1 MAYLALYRKFRPKVF
16 SEVVGQDHIVRIIKN
31 QLAGKNVSHAYLFC
45 GTRGTG
51 KTSTAK
57 LFAKTLN
64 CKNPTENGPC
74 NICENC
80 LAVEENR
87 SLNVVEIDAA
97 SNNGVDNI
105 REIKEE
111 VRYAPTNGGVKV
123 YIIDEVH
130 MLSTGA
136 FNALLKTLE
145 EPPEHV
151 VFILATTDPQRI
163 PATILSRCQRL
174 DFKRITIDEM
184 SALLKSQMEAE
195 GINIT
200 EDALRYVSGLS
211 DGAMRDAQSLLDQC
225 IAYYTDEEIN
235 IEKVMAITGA
245 VDKTIFF
252 TLMDAFNDF
261 DSGKC
266 LQIIEQAVD
275 SGKDIGRFI
284 SDFIHHMRNLL
295 IIATTSGVN
304 IVDISPAMYE
314 KYKEQ
319 GGRLNPNMLIDYINA
334 FSVLSGQLRY
344 AFNERIMLET
354 LCIKLCNPET
364 MGDDSKALSARIEKL
379 EKQPRT
385 VVKEVAASTQGDKKK
400 PEIVVRPKS
409 TPEDI
414 QAVVDSWAKV
424 KASLEE
430 PLASYFK
437 NTIAGYLEG
446 NVLNIVFQ
454 DSALVMFAKVHEN
467 KIKEKL
473 AEDFGKEFPLS
484 FVSANDY
491 NGNHV
496 KSYGTEDPNSGDLLQ
511 NISKKLGGIEIEV
524 EG

>member
-16 SEVVGQDHIVRIIKN
+16 SDIIGQDHIVRIIKN
-31 QLAGKNVSHAYLFC
+31 QLASKNVSHAYLFC

-64 CKNPTENGPC
+64 CQNPTENGPC

-151 VFILATTDPQRI
+151 AFILATTDPQRI

-184 SALLKSQMEAE
+184 AALLKSQMEAE
-195 GINIT
+195 NVRIT
-200 EDALRYVSGLS
+200 DDALRYVAGLS

-225 IAYYTDEEIN
+225 IAYYTDEEID
-235 IEKVMAITGA
+235 IDKIMKITGA

-252 TLMDAFNDF
+252 DFVDAFNAY

-275 SGKDIGRFI
+275 SGKDISRFI

-295 IIATTSGVN
+295 VITSSTGMNV
-304 IVDISPAMYE
+304 VDMSPAMYE
-314 KYKEQ
+314 KCKEQ
-319 GGRLNPNMLIDYINA
+319 GARTNLRMLIDYINA
-334 FSVLSGQLRY
+334 FSSLSGQLRY

-364 MGDDSKALSARIEKL
+364 LGNDAKALSARVEKL
-379 EKQPRT
+379 EKEPKT
-385 VVKEVAASTQGDKKK
+385 IVKEVVSASGEDKKK
-400 PEIVVRPKS
+400 PEIIVRPKS

-414 QAVVDSWAKV
+414 KEVVDSWAKF
-424 KASLEE
+424 KASMEE
-430 PLASYFK
+430 PAASYFK
-437 NTIAGYLEG
+437 DTIAGYLEG
-446 NVLNIVFQ
+446 NVLNIVFKEP
-454 DSALVMFAKVHEN
+454 ALVPIGKAREEE
-467 KIKEKL
+467 IKAKL

-491 NGNHV
+491 NDTHV
-496 KSYGTEDPNSGDLLQ
+496 KSFGTEDPNSENLIET
-511 NISKKLGGIEIEV
+511 ISKKLGGIEIEV

>member
-16 SEVVGQDHIVRIIKN
+16 SDVIGQDHIVRIIKN
-31 QLAGKNVSHAYLFC
+31 QLSGKNVSHAYLFC

-64 CKNPTENGPC
+64 CQEPTENGPC

-151 VFILATTDPQRI
+151 VFVLATTDPQKI

-184 SALLKSQMEAE
+184 AALLKSQMEAE
-195 GINIT
+195 GVNIT
-200 EDALRYVSGLS
+200 DDALRYVAGLS

-225 IAYYTDEEIN
+225 IAYYTDEEID

-245 VDKTIFF
+245 VNKTIFF
-252 TLMDAFNDF
+252 TLMDAFNAY

-266 LQIIEQAVD
+266 LQTVEQAVD
-275 SGKDIGRFI
+275 SGKDISRFI

-295 IIATTSGVN
+295 IIASSTGVN
-304 IVDISPAMYE
+304 IVDVSPAMYD

-319 GGRLNPNMLIDYINA
+319 GGKVQMSMLIDYINA

-364 MGDDSKALSARIEKL
+364 LGDNAKALAARLEKL
-379 EKQPRT
+379 EKEPKT
-385 VVKEVAASTQGDKKK
+385 IVKQIVSAEAEDKEK
-400 PEIVVRPKS
+400 PEIIVRPKS

-414 QAVVDSWAKV
+414 KEVVDGWAKV
-424 KASLEE
+424 KATLEE

-446 NVLNIVFQ
+446 NMLNIVFQ
-454 DSALVMFAKVHEN
+454 DGAVAPFAKVHEN
-467 KIKEKL
+467 AIKAKL
-473 AEDFGKEFPLS
+473 AQDFGKDFPLS
-484 FVSANDY
+484 FVAANDY
-491 NGNHV
+491 NSSHV
-496 KSYGTEDPNSGDLLQ
+496 KSFGEEDPNSENLLQ
-511 NISKKLGGIEIEV
+511 NISKKLGGIDIEV

>member
-16 SEVVGQDHIVRIIKN
+16 SEVIGQDHIVRIIKN

-64 CKNPTENGPC
+64 CQNPTEDGPC
-74 NICENC
+74 NVCENC
-80 LAVEENR
+80 LAVEESR

-111 VRYAPTNGGVKV
+111 VRYAPTDGGVKV

-151 VFILATTDPQRI
+151 IFILATTDPQRI

-184 SALLKSQMEAE
+184 AALLKSQMEAE
-195 GINIT
+195 GVKIT
-200 EDALRYVSGLS
+200 DDALRYVSGLS

-225 IAYYTDEEIN
+225 IAYYADEEIDVD
-235 IEKVMAITGA
+235 KVMMITGA

-252 TLMDAFNDF
+252 DFMDAFNAY

-266 LQIIEQAVD
+266 LQIVEQAVD
-275 SGKDIGRFI
+275 SGKDISRFI

-295 IIATTSGVN
+295 IITSSTGMN
-304 IVDISPAMYE
+304 IVDMSPAMYE
-314 KYKEQ
+314 KCKEQ
-319 GGRLNPNMLIDYINA
+319 GAKCDMRMLIDYINA
-334 FSVLSGQLRY
+334 FSALSGQLRY

-364 MGDDSKALSARIEKL
+364 LGDDARALSARVEKL
-379 EKQPRT
+379 EKEPKT
-385 VVKEVAASTQGDKKK
+385 VVREVVASSAEDKKK
-400 PEIVVRPKS
+400 PETVVRPKS

-414 QAVVDSWAKV
+414 KKVVDGWAKF
-424 KASLEE
+424 KANLEE
-430 PLASYFK
+430 PLASYFR

-446 NVLNIVFQ
+446 NMLNIVFNEP
-454 DSALVMFAKVHEN
+454 ALVPIGKAREEE
-467 KIKEKL
+467 IKAKL
-473 AEDFGKEFPLS
+473 AEEFHKEFPLS

-491 NGNHV
+491 NDNHV
-496 KSYGTEDPNSGDLLQ
+496 ESFGEKDPNSENLVQ
-511 NISKKLGGIEIEV
+511 NISKKLGGIDIEV

>member
-16 SEVVGQDHIVRIIKN
+16 SEVIGQDHIVRIIKN
-31 QLAGKNVSHAYLFC
+31 QLAGGNVSHAYLFC

-64 CKNPTENGPC
+64 CKNPTEDGPC

-80 LAVEENR
+80 LAVEESR

-111 VRYAPTNGGVKV
+111 VRYAPAGGGMKV

-151 VFILATTDPQRI
+151 IFILATTDPQKI

-195 GINIT
+195 GVKIT
-200 EDALRYVSGLS
+200 DDALRYVSGLS

-225 IAYYTDEEIN
+225 IAYYTDEEID

-252 TLMDAFNDF
+252 EFMDALNAY

-275 SGKDIGRFI
+275 SGKDISRFI

-295 IIATTSGVN
+295 IISSSTGMN
-304 IVDISPAMYE
+304 IVDMSPAMYE

-319 GGRLNPNMLIDYINA
+319 GELTNMRMLIDYINA
-334 FSVLSGQLRY
+334 FSALSGQLRY

-354 LCIKLCNPET
+354 LCVKLCNPEIL
-364 MGDDSKALSARIEKL
+364 GDDAKALSARLDKL
-379 EKQPRT
+379 EKAPKA
-385 VVKEVAASTQGDKKK
+385 VVKEVVASASEEKKK
-400 PEIVVRPKS
+400 PDLIIRPKS
-409 TPEDI
+409 TPDDI
-414 QAVVDSWAKV
+414 KAVVDGWAKF

-430 PLASYFK
+430 PQASYFK

-446 NVLNIVFQ
+446 NMLNIVFQ
-454 DSALVMFAKVHEN
+454 DPAIVAFAKAHEEA
-467 KIKEKL
+467 IKAKL

-484 FVSANDY
+484 FVSANEY

-496 KSYGTEDPNSGDLLQ
+496 KSYGAEDPNSENLIQ
-511 NISKKLGGIEIEV
+511 NISKKLGGIDIEIED
-524 EG
+524 